1 MRRRTALLAS
11 ALLALAGTGLFTAP
25 AHAVGGT
32 VACTGSSST
41 TYSPGLT
48 NTAQSVTATTTN
60 AYSSCL
66 VVLGGGITGA
76 VGNTTQFTSVRSCT
90 DLLNPRSSTGTVQWD
105 NATQSTWAGTTTFV
119 QQGSVLVSET
129 IATVTSGPFN
139 GQTLDRTVAYAN
151 ISALTACSS
160 PGGLTSLPGGVLTL
174 AVLPV

>member
-1 MRRRTALLAS
+1 MRRHTALLAS
-11 ALLALAGTGLFTAP
+11 AALTLAGTGLLATP
-25 AHAVGGT
+25 AHAIGAT

-41 TYSPGLT
+41 AYSPGLT
-48 NTAQSVTATTTN
+48 STAQSVTATTTN
-60 AYSSCL
+60 SYSSCL

-90 DLLNPRSSTGTVQWD
+90 DLLNPRASTGTVQWD
-105 NATQSTWAGTTTFV
+105 NATQSTWSGTTTFV
-119 QQGSVLVSET
+119 QQGSILVSET
-129 IATVTSGPFN
+129 VATITSGPFN

-151 ISALTACSS
+151 LNALTACSS